1 MKNIINITTYTED
14 LDRYTDKK
22 DLEAFIDE
30 FGCDGLEVM
39 RVLEEYPDVIPTN
52 RVIGVHLKFY
62 TSWVDFWKGNWKAL
76 LEEFDTKERCMEI
89 YGGDS
94 REAVIQRI
102 RRDMDYAQ
110 EVGAQYVVFHV
121 SDIRCNEVYQRSYSH
136 SDEEVIQCACELINI
151 LLDGK
156 NYTFDFLMENLWW
169 PGFTMSDPK
178 RTRQLLEN
186 VHYEKK
192 GIMLDT
198 GHLLHMDNSLR
209 TEKEGVDFIM
219 KQLNDHEE
227 FIPWIKGIHLHQTLN
242 GKLVEEELNH
252 PPADNL
258 SYEERMP
265 DVYRHILLID
275 QHKPFTEACVQDIVK
290 RVNPDFLVH
299 ELMSSSRDE
308 HAQAMRTQLLALN
321 KRG

>member
-121 SDIRCNEVYQRSYSH
+121 SDIRCNEVYQRS
-136 SDEEVIQCACELINI
+136 L
-151 LLDGK
+151 
-156 NYTFDFLMENLWW
+156 
-169 PGFTMSDPK
+169 
-178 RTRQLLEN
+178 
-186 VHYEKK
+186 
-192 GIMLDT
+192 
-198 GHLLHMDNSLR
+198 
-209 TEKEGVDFIM
+209 
-219 KQLNDHEE
+219 
-227 FIPWIKGIHLHQTLN
+227 
-242 GKLVEEELNH
+242 
-252 PPADNL
+252 
-258 SYEERMP
+258 
-265 DVYRHILLID
+265 
-275 QHKPFTEACVQDIVK
+275 
-290 RVNPDFLVH
+290 
-299 ELMSSSRDE
+299 
-308 HAQAMRTQLLALN
+308 
-321 KRG
+321 